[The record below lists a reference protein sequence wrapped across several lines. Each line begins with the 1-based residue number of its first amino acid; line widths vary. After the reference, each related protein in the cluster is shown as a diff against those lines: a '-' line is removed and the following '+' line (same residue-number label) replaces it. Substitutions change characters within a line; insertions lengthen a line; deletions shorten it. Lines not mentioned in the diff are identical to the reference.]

1 MRRRDAFLELM
12 TSSSAAVRWS
22 SSSSDDAPY
31 VYSQGGQVLFHHCPD
46 CININI
52 EVGMEKAVS
61 RSCDLPQRN
70 IRFTIG
76 QRFDTVRASARMR
89 CLRAGCNSRSV
100 QRSTFTP
107 SASSRSSCRPT
118 IWSKEVPSGRSTNK
132 SRSLPSWSCPLAAEP
147 KTRTRLAPRAAANA
161 SISSRLN
168 VSDWEGSTT

>member
-1 MRRRDAFLELM
+1 MRQRPAFLKL
-12 TSSSAAVRWS
+12 TTVRSAGVRS
-22 SSSSDDAPY
+22 DSYSCDDALH
-31 VYSQGGQVLFHHCPD
+31 VFTQRGQILFHHCPD

-52 EVGMEKAVS
+52 EVGMDKAVS
-61 RSCDLPQRN
+61 RSCNLPPGN

-89 CLRAGCNSRSV
+89 CLRVGCNSRSV

-118 IWSKEVPSGRSTNK
+118 ICSNEVPSGRSTNK

-161 SISSRLN
+161 RISSRLN
-168 VSDWEGSTT
+168 VSDWEGRTT